1 MRRIYLESFI
11 GVIIFFVLAMGCWN
25 YIINQVTPDN
35 EYILEE
41 HKAEALQDL
50 VNVIVDNQG
59 IEVAVEH
66 LQNYADKTKHIL
78 AVYDLV
84 DAPGYVKEAFSM
96 PDRKVLFEDNDIRG
110 IWFYINDSSSIFSM
124 YENNEDPLRK
134 SIMLDVGLLFVSF
147 FSSFALYCFAF
158 ITLISYRVRA
168 LEKATYLFASGDFT
182 ARASVKGY
190 KRVGTLNQSFNY
202 MADKVSGLITSNRS
216 LTNAVAHEL
225 RTPIFRIQWQAEI
238 LSSSTLSEEQQ
249 SYVASILEDS
259 EEMEEMVE
267 ELLYYAR
274 MEQPDVQLNLQ
285 SININQW
292 LKKQTLRW
300 KRETSTYIELTP
312 LAEDIYIDGD
322 IKLLKRAIDNLIRNA
337 YKYAKNYIQIIIS
350 KDGNSIVIT
359 VNDDGKGV
367 DKKHWPF
374 LFNAFYSASES
385 RNKKQ
390 SGHGLGLA
398 IVKQIALCHNASL
411 EVGHSKLGG
420 ASFRFCMPITQQL
433 ERVN

>member
-11 GVIIFFVLAMGCWN
+11 GVIIFFVLAIGCWD
-25 YIINQVTPDN
+25 YMINKVTPDN

-50 VNVIVDNQG
+50 VNTIVDTQG

-78 AVYDLV
+78 AVYELV
-84 DAPGYVKEAFSM
+84 DAPKYVKEAFSM
-96 PDRKVLFEDNDIRG
+96 PDRKVLFEDDDIRG
-110 IWFYINDSSSIFSM
+110 IWFYINDSSSIFSI

-134 SIMLDVGLLFVSF
+134 SIMLDGGLLFVSF
-147 FSSFALYCFAF
+147 ISGFALYCFAF

-168 LEKATYLFASGDFT
+168 LEKTTYLFAGGDFT

-225 RTPIFRIQWQAEI
+225 RTPIFRIQWQADI
-238 LSSSTLSEEQQ
+238 LNSSTLSAEQQ
-249 SYVASILEDS
+249 SYVASIIEDS

-274 MEQPDVQLNLQ
+274 VERPDAELNVQ

-292 LKKQTLRW
+292 LEKQVLRW
-300 KRETSTYIELTP
+300 NKETSTYLDITPPTETVYIE
-312 LAEDIYIDGD
+312 AD
-322 IKLLKRAIDNLIRNA
+322 IKLLKRAIDNLVRNA
-337 YKYAKNYIQIIIS
+337 YKHAQNHIQIVIS
-350 KDGNSIVIT
+350 KDNDSISIT
-359 VNDDGKGV
+359 VNDDGEGV
-367 DKKHWPF
+367 DEKHWPF
-374 LFNAFYSASES
+374 LFDAFYSANES

-398 IVKQIALCHNASL
+398 IVKQIALCHNASV
-411 EVGHSKLGG
+411 EVGHSELGG
-420 ASFRFCMPITQQL
+420 ASFQFSMPITQQP
-433 ERVN
+433 ETS